1 MQYGQ
6 LPVYMEDGN
15 KVVEMRRYMKI
26 SLFLWFD
33 IIYSK

>member
-6 LPVYMEDGN
+6 LSVYMEDGN

-26 SLFLWFD
+26 KFIFVV
-33 IIYSK
+33 